1 MSTAR
6 RDTTSTPGES
16 GMNAVVLER
25 FGGIDE
31 LIARQ
36 IPVPEVGS
44 DDVLI
49 RVEVAGV
56 GSWDAEERAGE
67 YEGGFGIPSTF
78 PYVLGWDA
86 AGTIAEVG
94 SNVTDFE
101 VGDRVYAATMPVPR
115 GGFYREYGVVEAEYV
130 ARTPPEMSTE
140 LAGAMAWDALT
151 AQSGLD
157 VLALAPGDSLV
168 VFGASGGIGH
178 MALQLAKH
186 RQIKTFAV
194 ASGPDGV
201 ELARQ
206 LGADGVVDGRKADAE
221 ASASEFAPN
230 GFDGGLFT
238 AGGPTAERVMRS
250 IKDSGTIA
258 WPNGV
263 LPEPP
268 KKAGPEVTHFDADRS
283 RASTDRL
290 NAVIEAGGLSVHIA
304 ETFPMNSVRDAH
316 RALQEHYIGKLAMR
330 VATSAASQW
339 APRADVHN

>member
-1 MSTAR
+1 MSTVR
-6 RDTTSTPGES
+6 RDTTSTAGES
-16 GMNAVVLER
+16 VMNAVVLDR

-36 IPVPEVGS
+36 MPVPEVGS
-44 DDVLI
+44 NDVLI

-56 GSWDAEERAGE
+56 GSWDAEERAGD
-67 YEGGFGIPSTF
+67 YEGGFGIPSSF

-94 SNVTDFE
+94 SNVADFE

-130 ARTPPEMSTE
+130 ARIPQEMSTE

-157 VLALAPGDSLV
+157 VLALEPGDSLV

-178 MALQLAKH
+178 MAIQLAKH

-206 LGADGVVDGRKADAE
+206 LGAGGVVDGRKEDAE
-221 ASASEFAPN
+221 AAASDFAPN

-238 AGGPTAERVMRS
+238 SGGPTAERVMRS

-268 KKAGPEVTHFDADRS
+268 KMTGPVVTHYDADRS

-290 NAVIEAGGLSVHIA
+290 NAVIESGAFSVHVA
-304 ETFPMNSVRDAH
+304 QTFPMNAVRDAH
-316 RALQEHYIGKLAMR
+316 RALQEHYLGKLAMR
-330 VATSAASQW
+330 VATNPSS
-339 APRADVHN
+339 H